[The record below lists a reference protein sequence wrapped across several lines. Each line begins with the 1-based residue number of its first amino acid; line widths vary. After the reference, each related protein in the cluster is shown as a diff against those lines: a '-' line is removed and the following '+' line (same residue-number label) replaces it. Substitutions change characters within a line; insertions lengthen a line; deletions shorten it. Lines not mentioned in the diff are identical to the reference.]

1 MSQLLPRPD
10 LPVDDSVSPSQAVC
24 ARAEVQRVRWLT
36 GLTQTAFAEVFAI
49 DPAALRDVEAGRTRP
64 NAAFRAYL
72 KVIARD
78 PRGVRQ
84 AVVSAGL

>member
-1 MSQLLPRPD
+1 MSLLSPRPD
-10 LPVDDSVSPSQAVC
+10 LPVDDAASPEQAVC

-36 GLTQTAFAEVFAI
+36 GLSQDAFARSFAI
-49 DPAALRDVEAGRTRP
+49 DPDALRDVEAGRARP

-78 PRGVRQ
+78 PGGVSR
-84 AVVSAGL
+84 AVNPAR

>member
-1 MSQLLPRPD
+1 MSLLSPRPD
-10 LPVDDSVSPSQAVC
+10 LPVDDAASPSHAVC

-36 GLTQTAFAEVFAI
+36 GLSQDAFARSFAI
-49 DPAALRDVEAGRTRP
+49 DPDALRDVEAGRARP

-78 PRGVRQ
+78 PGGVSR
-84 AVVSAGL
+84 AVNPAG

>member
-1 MSQLLPRPD
+1 MSLPQPRPD
-10 LPVDDSVSPSQAVC
+10 LPADDAASPSETVC

-36 GLTQTAFAEVFAI
+36 GLSQDAFARSFAI
-49 DPAALRDVEAGRTRP
+49 DPDALRDVEAGRARP

-78 PRGVRQ
+78 PGGVSR
-84 AVVSAGL
+84 AVNAPG

>member
-1 MSQLLPRPD
+1 MSLLSPRPD
-10 LPVDDSVSPSQAVC
+10 LPVDDAASPSQAVC

-36 GLTQTAFAEVFAI
+36 GLSQDAFARSFAI
-49 DPAALRDVEAGRTRP
+49 DPDALRDVEAGRARP

-78 PRGVRQ
+78 PGGVSR
-84 AVVSAGL
+84 AVREMA

>member
-1 MSQLLPRPD
+1 MSLPQPRPD
-10 LPVDDSVSPSQAVC
+10 LPVDDTALPSETVC

-36 GLTQTAFAEVFAI
+36 GLSQDAFARSLAI
-49 DPAALRDVEAGRTRP
+49 DPDALRDVEAGRARP

-78 PRGVRQ
+78 PGGVSR
-84 AVVSAGL
+84 AISTPR

>member
-1 MSQLLPRPD
+1 MNLPQARPD
-10 LPVDDSVSPSQAVC
+10 LPADDAASPVQAVC

-36 GLTQTAFAEVFAI
+36 GLSQDAFARSFAI
-49 DPAALRDVEAGRTRP
+49 DPDALRDVEAGRARP

-78 PRGVRQ
+78 PGGVRR
-84 AVVSAGL
+84 AVSTTPL

>member
-1 MSQLLPRPD
+1 MSLPQPRPD
-10 LPVDDSVSPSQAVC
+10 LPADDAASPAEAVC

-36 GLTQTAFAEVFAI
+36 GLSQDAFARSFAI
-49 DPAALRDVEAGRTRP
+49 DPDALRDVEAGRARP

-78 PRGVRQ
+78 PVSVRQ

>member
-1 MSQLLPRPD
+1 MSHPRPD
-10 LPVDDSVSPSQAVC
+10 LPADDAAAPTETVC

-36 GLTQTAFAEVFAI
+36 GLSQDAFARSFAI
-49 DPAALRDVEAGRTRP
+49 DPDALRDVEAGRARP

-78 PRGVRQ
+78 PRGVMG
-84 AVVSAGL
+84 AVSSMN